1 MNRTKKGAHGLLG
14 WAAITVF
21 LALLGVAILE
31 RQNLSQTSQPLFSEM
46 VEFHGSL
53 KVGQSFVASQPGLYR
68 AALLLAR
75 NGQTNRS
82 PVIFHLREAEAAVD
96 LATVS
101 IKASR
106 LEDVTTMVRRPYVYQ
121 SFSFPPIP
129 DSVEKTFYFWV
140 ESPQTSADDPL
151 LVRYHAGDV
160 YPKGAMSVDSS
171 AVDGDL
177 AFKAYYAKGFLGN
190 TALLLERLVE
200 HRPLPW
206 GSEAFYVAVFVAH
219 LTLFAGLVQSLLR
232 LRAHSTHAAE
242 TDL

>member
-1 MNRTKKGAHGLLG
+1 MNRPKKGAHWLLG
-14 WAAITVF
+14 WAAITMF

-53 KVGQSFVASQPGLYR
+53 KVGQSFVASQPGLCR
-68 AALLLAR
+68 VALLLAR
-75 NGQTNRS
+75 KGQTNRS
-82 PVIFHLREAEAAVD
+82 PVIFHLREAEATAD

-101 IKASR
+101 IKASH
-106 LEDVTTMVRRPYVYQ
+106 LENVTTMVRRPYVYQ

-129 DSVEKTFYFWV
+129 DSAGKTFYFWV
-140 ESPQTSADDPL
+140 ESPQTSANDPL

-160 YPKGAMSVDSS
+160 YPKGAMSIDSS

-177 AFKAYYAKGFLGN
+177 AFRAYYAKGFLGN
-190 TALLLERLVE
+190 TALLLERLVA

-206 GSEAFYVAVFVAH
+206 DSKAFYVAVFVAH
-219 LTLFAGLVQSLLR
+219 LMLFAGLVQSLLR

>member
-1 MNRTKKGAHGLLG
+1 MNRTKKGAHWLLG
-14 WAAITVF
+14 WAAITMF

-53 KVGQSFVASQPGLYR
+53 KVRQNFVASQPGLCR
-68 AALLLAR
+68 VDLLLAR
-75 NGQTNRS
+75 NGRINRS
-82 PVIFHLREAEAAVD
+82 PVVFHLREATVD

-129 DSVEKTFYFWV
+129 GSTGKTFYFWI

-171 AVDGDL
+171 TVDGDL

-190 TALLLERLVE
+190 TALFLERLVE

-206 GSEAFYVAVFVAH
+206 GSEAFYVAIF
-219 LTLFAGLVQSLLR
+219 LIYLMLFAGLLQSLLR